1 MLGDLRVRYYRLT
14 GSYPGKED
22 LTTLDQLVD
31 NELVEDF
38 ELIVFVL

>member
-1 MLGDLRVRYYRLT
+1 MLGDLRVHYYQLT
-14 GSYPGKED
+14 GSYRGKGD
-22 LTTLDQLVD
+22 LTTPDQLVD